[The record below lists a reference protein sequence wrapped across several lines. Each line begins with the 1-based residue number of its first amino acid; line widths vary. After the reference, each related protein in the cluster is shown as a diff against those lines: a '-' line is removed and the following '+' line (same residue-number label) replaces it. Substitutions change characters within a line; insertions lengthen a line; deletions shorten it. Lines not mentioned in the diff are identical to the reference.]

1 MNISNNEENFNRI
14 LECRFTVLILNYLK
28 YLDNIIK
35 TLKFVTF
42 SIMRKIVKA
51 KCRKKK
57 SLCSNCHKSGHY
69 INKCK
74 EPCSNCGNTGH
85 TFH

>member
-1 MNISNNEENFNRI
+1 
-14 LECRFTVLILNYLK
+14 
-28 YLDNIIK
+28 
-35 TLKFVTF
+35 
-42 SIMRKIVKA
+42 MRKIVKT
-51 KCRKKK
+51 KGRKKK
-57 SLCSNCHKSGHY
+57 SLCSNCHKSDHY